1 MNFEVAHA
9 ETTDLKPNP
18 DEIRDTFRMVTTR
31 SGFATT
37 DPNREIYDGGDL
49 AICTAAVKQQSDN
62 NIKFIV
68 DAIKRG
74 SRPCHSEVVAMNPVI
89 RHYWSIWASLE
100 LHDECLY
107 KRFYPRNGMDFFL
120 QLIVPDNLKGQ
131 ILYQM
136 HNNILSDHLGEK
148 KTREKT
154 LQRFYWYGM
163 RDDIKQWVKTCLECQ
178 VNKKPQKLPRAPL
191 GGMQVGSPLDRLST
205 EYVGPFP
212 VTQRG
217 NTYILVVTENFTKWV
232 EIFPLPDQ
240 SATRC
245 ANVLLNEV
253 IGRYGTPLSIHSYQ
267 GRNYESTIFKEL
279 CRLLEIKKTRT
290 SIRNPKGNGQTGR
303 FSRTLL
309 SMIKKYLKGEQENWD
324 LNLGCLASAY
334 RATPQEATGLT
345 PNLLMLGRE
354 VRRTYVRNQYHER
367 RTDLE
372 VLSIC

>member
-9 ETTDLKPNP
+9 ETTVLKPNP
-18 DEIRDTFRMVTTR
+18 DEIRDTIRMITTR

-37 DPNREIYDGGDL
+37 DPNREILDENICSLRNNGQCKNDGGDL
-49 AICTAAVKQQSDN
+49 AICTAVVKQQSDN
-62 NIKFIV
+62 NIKLIIDVF
-68 DAIKRG
+68 KGG
-74 SRPCHSEVVAMNPVI
+74 SRPFHSEVVAINPVI
-89 RHYWSIWASLE
+89 RHYWRIWAPLE

-107 KRFYPRNGMDFFL
+107 KRFYPRNGMAFFP

-136 HNNILSDHLGEK
+136 HNNILSGHGKENACG
-148 KTREKT
+148 T

-163 RDDIKQWVKTCLECQ
+163 RDDIKQWSKSCLKCQ
-178 VNKKPQKLPRAPL
+178 VNKKPQKIPRAPL

-205 EYVGPFP
+205 DFP
-212 VTQRG
+212 VTP
-217 NTYILVVTENFTKWV
+217 N
-232 EIFPLPDQ
+232 IFWLLQKSSQNGSRYFLFPDQ

-253 IGRYGTPLSIHSYQ
+253 IGRYGTPLRMHSVE
-267 GRNYESTIFKEL
+267 GRNYESIIFKEL
-279 CRLLEIKKTRT
+279 CRLLEIKKTRS
-290 SIRNPKGNGQTGR
+290 SIRNPKGNGQTER

-309 SMIKKYLKGEQENWD
+309 SMIIKYLKGEQKNWD

-345 PNLLMLGRE
+345 PNLLMLSRE
-354 VRRTYVRNQYHER
+354 VRQYQ
-367 RTDLE
+367 
-372 VLSIC
+372 